1 MPDGIYQRMFERE
14 REARKR
20 AEELLESMSLELFAA
35 YTQLKKSSEELFTI
49 FRSVTDG
56 ILTFDSKG
64 IIETLNPAVERIFGY
79 ANEELVGRN
88 IAMLL
93 PNRELE
99 FPLDD
104 SFWLNRCSEVQPK
117 FSTQGRN
124 AKGQV
129 FEMELSVSRASQAG
143 REFYVWIVRNTQ
155 QIRSIERKIAVSQR
169 LEAIGQL
176 AAGMSHEINTPIQYV
191 HENTK
196 FLRDAFEAMESVLS
210 QVEHQLS
217 SDLPEEPSTLS
228 NRFRELFGGNR
239 LAFFRSEVPRAI
251 EDTIHGSNRVTSI
264 VQAIKEFA
272 HPGNNEKTALDLNH
286 AIAIAITVSGNHWR
300 SECEIETIL
309 DPNLPMTLCHVA
321 EINQVIL
328 NLLINACD
336 AIVENPM
343 RASRPGKIVIKTWH
357 EAEFVKLSIS
367 DNGMGIKRENLD
379 RIFTMFFTTKAV
391 GKGTGQGLAMV
402 HSIIVEHHGGNIDV
416 VSQPGEGATFI
427 ISLPQSH

>member
-1 MPDGIYQRMFERE
+1 MPDGVFRRMFERE

-20 AEELLESMSLELFAA
+20 AEELLESMSMELFAA
-35 YTQLKKSSEELFTI
+35 YTQLKKSSEELFAI

-56 ILTFDSKG
+56 ILTFDSNG

-79 ANEELVGRN
+79 SNEQLVGQH
-88 IAMLL
+88 IEMLL
-93 PNRELE
+93 PIRELE
-99 FPLDD
+99 FPLDEF
-104 SFWLNRCSEVQPK
+104 FWLNRCSEDQPK
-117 FSTQGRN
+117 FSTQGLN
-124 AKGQV
+124 ARGQI

-196 FLRDAFEAMESVLS
+196 FLREAFEAMESVLS
-210 QVEHQLS
+210 VVEHHLS
-217 SDLPEEPSTLS
+217 SDESEIPSALS
-228 NRFRELFGGNR
+228 NRFHKLCGDTR
-239 LAFFRSEVPRAI
+239 LNFFRAEVPKAI

-272 HPGNNEKTALDLNH
+272 HPGNNEKTFLDLNH
-286 AIAIAITVSGNHWR
+286 AVKSAITVSSNHWR
-300 SECEIETIL
+300 SICNLETIL
-309 DPNLPMTLCHVA
+309 DPNLPLISCHVA

-336 AIVENPM
+336 AIAENPI
-343 RASRPGKIVIKTWH
+343 RDSKPGEIVVKTWH
-357 EAEFVKLSIS
+357 DGEVVKLSVS

-379 RIFTMFFTTKAV
+379 RIFTLFFTTKAV

-402 HSIIVEHHGGNIDV
+402 HSVIVEHHNGSIDV
-416 VSQPGEGATFI
+416 ASQPGEGATFI
-427 ISLPQSH
+427 VSLPISP